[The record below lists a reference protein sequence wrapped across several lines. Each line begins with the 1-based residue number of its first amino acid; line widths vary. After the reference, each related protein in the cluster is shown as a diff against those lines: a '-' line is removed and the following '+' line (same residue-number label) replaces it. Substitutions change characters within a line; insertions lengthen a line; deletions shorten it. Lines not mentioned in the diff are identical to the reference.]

1 MQTLATPPTQKY
13 TVPIAEIVSIL
24 ALGAI
29 AALWLDSIKVREA
42 AVHAA
47 KAACAAEGLQFLDDT
62 VAIAGLKLVRD
73 ERGRL
78 KLQRTYEFE
87 YSDTG
92 DNRIKGSVL
101 LIGRRV
107 VILNLGTSIP
117 PQDRVL
123 H

>member
-1 MQTLATPPTQKY
+1 
-13 TVPIAEIVSIL
+13 VPVVEIVSIL
-24 ALGAI
+24 VLGAI

-42 AVHAA
+42 AVNAA

-62 VAIAGLKLVRD
+62 VAIAALKLVRD
-73 ERGRL
+73 DRGRL

-92 DNRIKGSVL
+92 DNRIRGSVL

-107 VILNLGTSIP
+107 VILNLGTHFP
-117 PQDRVL
+117 PEGRVL

>member
-1 MQTLATPPTQKY
+1 MPVT
-13 TVPIAEIVSIL
+13 EIVSIL
-24 ALGAI
+24 ALVAI

-47 KAACAAEGLQFLDDT
+47 RAACAAEGLQFLDDT
-62 VAIAGLKLVRD
+62 VSIAGLKLVRD
-73 ERGRL
+73 EQGRL
-78 KLQRTYEFE
+78 KLQRTYDFE

-107 VILNLGTSIP
+107 VILNLGAYIP